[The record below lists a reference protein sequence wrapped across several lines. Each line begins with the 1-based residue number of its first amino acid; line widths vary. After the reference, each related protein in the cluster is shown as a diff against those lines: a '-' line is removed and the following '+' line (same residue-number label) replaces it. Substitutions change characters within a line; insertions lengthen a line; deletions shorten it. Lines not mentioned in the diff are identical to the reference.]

1 MRGITIAQLLATDVT
16 GEAFP
21 SLMSRLALKPAGM
34 TRSTYENPLPV
45 ALRGEAAAGHEQL
58 DTPISCA

>member
-1 MRGITIAQLLATDVT
+1 MRNDTTPGARWLYSGGGMTIAQLVSTDVS

-21 SLMSRLALKPAGM
+21 TLMRRLMLQPAGM

-45 ALRGEAAAGHEQL
+45 VAAR
-58 DTPISCA
+58 